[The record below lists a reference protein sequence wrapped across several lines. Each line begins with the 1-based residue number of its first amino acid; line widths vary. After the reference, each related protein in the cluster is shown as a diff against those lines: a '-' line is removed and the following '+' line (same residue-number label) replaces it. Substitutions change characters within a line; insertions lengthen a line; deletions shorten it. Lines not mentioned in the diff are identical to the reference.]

1 LESEIAER
9 DRLDEQREISPLI
22 CASDAVVMD
31 STGMTIDEVINA
43 IVKLSRTKLA
53 EAK

>member
-1 LESEIAER
+1 DSSHMKIEE
-9 DRLDEQREISPLI
+9 
-22 CASDAVVMD
+22 VVG
-31 STGMTIDEVINA
+31 S